1 MLSPPDAELA
11 RRDQALP
18 GLGLLLDPEAFVV
31 RLRDALPG
39 LQIGCAQ
46 PSYTRYKPGTS
57 CLVGYRMEG
66 DGPVALYAVAR
77 RRDDTEKLRKVYSNA
92 VPSSTTG
99 AGTGLL
105 EAESIEVYGFPN
117 DRSLR
122 SLRRIADPTSRSQC
136 LGECFPD
143 QLEPLDGELRTLAYK
158 PERRYVAQLRAK
170 SGKGTVLRLYTDEG
184 FRTARSAAKAFRSS
198 GGVKVPRRLGHSARH
213 RMLLLEWLPGQPL
226 SEVLRDPVQRL
237 SALEKVGAALAE
249 LHAQQCPSLPTR
261 SGSWDAASLR
271 TAAAAV
277 AALCPP
283 LEEPTSRLSHTLGS
297 FLESNAA
304 PRCATHGDF
313 YADQVL
319 ITPDAVAV
327 LDFDRARLGDPA
339 ADLGLF
345 IAHLERNALNGALPS
360 GLLPSMRAAL
370 LAGYEVPPESE
381 ILHRTKMH
389 TAAGLMM
396 LAVDPFRRRMA
407 EWPKE
412 IERIITRALELTRS
426 QPNVP

>member
-18 GLGLLLDPEAFVV
+18 GLRLLLDPEAFMV

-39 LQIGCAQ
+39 LSIGRAQ
-46 PSYTRYKPGTS
+46 PGYTRYKPGTS
-57 CLVGYRMEG
+57 CLVGYRMEA
-66 DGPVALYAVAR
+66 DGPIALYAVAR
-77 RRDDTEKLRKVYSNA
+77 RRGDTEKLRKVYSNT
-92 VPSSTTG
+92 VPNSAAGT
-99 AGTGLL
+99 GTGLL
-105 EAESIEVYGFPN
+105 EEEAVEVYGFPN

-122 SLRRIADPTSRSQC
+122 SLRRLADPASRSQW
-136 LGECFPD
+136 LGGRFPD
-143 QLEPLDGELRTLAYK
+143 QLKLLNGELRTLAYK
-158 PERRYVAQLRAK
+158 PERRYVAQLGAK
-170 SGKGTVLRLYTDEG
+170 HGSGAVLRLYTDEG
-184 FRTARSAAKAFRSS
+184 FRTARTAAKAFCSS
-198 GGVKVPRRLGHSARH
+198 EGVRVPRRLGHSARH

-226 SEVLRDPVQRL
+226 SEVLQDPSLRL

-261 SGSWDAASLR
+261 SGTCDAVSLR
-271 TAAAAV
+271 SAAAAV

-283 LEEPTSRLSHTLGS
+283 LAERTSRLSHTLES
-297 FLESNAA
+297 FLESTAA
-304 PRCATHGDF
+304 PRCAIHGDF

-319 ITPDAVAV
+319 ITPDAVAI

-345 IAHLERNALNGALPS
+345 IAHLERNDLYGTLPS

-370 LAGYEVPPESE
+370 LTGYGVQPESE
-381 ILHRTKMH
+381 VLHRTKMH

-412 IERIITRALELTRS
+412 IKRIINRALELSDTKS
-426 QPNVP
+426 EDP